1 MKSPSTNPHDEFF
14 KVAFS
19 RQDVVEEYIQ
29 QFLTQGLVQNIDF
42 QSLAIS
48 NNSYISDQLEE
59 YFADVVWECSYG
71 AARKP
76 IKIAF
81 LFEHKSYVPKF
92 PHLQLLRYM
101 LEIWEDCDRN
111 KLPLTPVVPI
121 VVYHNADPKRH
132 WRYRPFADYFK
143 ETDEFLLPYIPTFDY
158 QLTDLTSFSKEA
170 WQMLKAGL
178 LLNSLRTLRFGGD
191 EKYVLQNAELM
202 FVSVGDPEKKES
214 LETFFVAQLVY
225 ILKNNEFSPA
235 DVYKIIQTVKKTTNM
250 SSYDH
255 LIQEAKKEGI
265 DNGIEKG
272 IEKGANQ
279 KEREVIANILAQ
291 FPNWD
296 DEKIANLA
304 TSTLEIVRAVRTELG
319 L

>member
-1 MKSPSTNPHDEFF
+1 MKSPTTNPHDEFF

-29 QFLTQGLVQNIDF
+29 QFLAQGLVQNIDF

-48 NNSYISDQLEE
+48 NNSYISEQLQE

-101 LEIWEDCDRN
+101 LEIWDDCDRN

-132 WRYRPFADYFK
+132 WRYKPFAEYFK

-178 LLNSLRTLRFGGD
+178 LLNSLRTLRFGSD

-225 ILKNNEFSPA
+225 ILKNNEFSLS
-235 DVYKIIQTVKKTTNM
+235 DVHKIIQTVKKTTNM
-250 SSYDH
+250 SSYDY
-255 LIQEAKKEGI
+255 LRNE
-265 DNGIEKG
+265 
-272 IEKGANQ
+272 
-279 KEREVIANILAQ
+279 
-291 FPNWD
+291 
-296 DEKIANLA
+296 EKI
-304 TSTLEIVRAVRTELG
+304 RY
-319 L
+319 